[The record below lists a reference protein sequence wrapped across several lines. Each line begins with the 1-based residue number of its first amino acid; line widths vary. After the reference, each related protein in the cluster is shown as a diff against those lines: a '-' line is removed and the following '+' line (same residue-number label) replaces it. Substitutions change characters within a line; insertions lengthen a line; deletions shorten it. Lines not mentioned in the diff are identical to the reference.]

1 VTVQSSVAESDADPI
16 DQHDGTPNRFGI
28 MGRHVEGRVKHQV
41 DRAPSTGPAY
51 GGEPHIVRCLGQC
64 LSQCQHLGDS
74 IDHGPSSPLMQRFN
88 GEQPAVLPSAGTV
101 VLMLVATILLT
112 PFLNNAA
119 TVLVMAPIAA
129 SLARQ

>member
-1 VTVQSSVAESDADPI
+1 VASFHVKVYQWKPLPAV
-16 DQHDGTPNRFGI
+16 GI
-28 MGRHVEGRVKHQV
+28 
-41 DRAPSTGPAY
+41 
-51 GGEPHIVRCLGQC
+51 
-64 LSQCQHLGDS
+64 SQCQHLGDS